1 MYLDMAWNMITD
13 CDHYRVNN
21 VIVYAPSEILTE
33 YKRAHANPKMIHYAG
48 FMKPWYRPTE
58 DYAQNFWMTLRK
70 TPYYEEVLYRMMDGV
85 SYWKIFEF
93 EKNRKSVKEFIKKV
107 GNKLLPKNTRRR
119 RVVKKIVRR

>member
-1 MYLDMAWNMITD
+1 MI
-13 CDHYRVNN
+13 
-21 VIVYAPSEILTE
+21 L
-33 YKRAHANPKMIHYAG
+33 
-48 FMKPWYRPTE
+48 
-58 DYAQNFWMTLRK
+58 TLRK